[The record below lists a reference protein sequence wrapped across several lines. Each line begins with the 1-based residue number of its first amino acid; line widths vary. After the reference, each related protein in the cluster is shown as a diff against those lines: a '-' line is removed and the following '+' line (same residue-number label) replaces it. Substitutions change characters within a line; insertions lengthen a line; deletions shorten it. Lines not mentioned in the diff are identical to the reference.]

1 VPSRRSAVFISAF
14 ALLAVPTL
22 GAPVAAVAEPT
33 SAASL
38 GSRTLRAGVSG
49 ADVRELQQ
57 LLQRAGFDV
66 TADGS
71 FASATAEAVK
81 AFQAVAGLT
90 PSGTA
95 GRKTVARLRA
105 ATRSGASAANNG
117 GVGFGSESAGS
128 RPRARALGDRIPVR
142 RGMSGRDVKMLQD
155 FLKRAGVRRVTVD
168 GEFGTGTIR
177 AVRAWEREADRRVDG
192 VVDAADI
199 HTLRTAVGAVPGAQ
213 DGETSPRSAPL
224 QLAAGSRAKVG
235 DDGLAIAPADAP
247 DAVKQI
253 IAAGNEIATKP
264 YRYGGGHGRWKDAGY
279 DCSGS
284 VSYALHGAGLLETAL
299 PSSGFFGWGEAG
311 EGQWVTIYTKSS
323 HMFMVV
329 AGLRFDTSGRSRAGT
344 RWQADMRDTSGYR
357 SRHPAGL

>member
-1 VPSRRSAVFISAF
+1 
-14 ALLAVPTL
+14 
-22 GAPVAAVAEPT
+22 
-33 SAASL
+33 
-38 GSRTLRAGVSG
+38 
-49 ADVRELQQ
+49 
-57 LLQRAGFDV
+57 
-66 TADGS
+66 
-71 FASATAEAVK
+71 
-81 AFQAVAGLT
+81 
-90 PSGTA
+90 
-95 GRKTVARLRA
+95 
-105 ATRSGASAANNG
+105 
-117 GVGFGSESAGS
+117 
-128 RPRARALGDRIPVR
+128 
-142 RGMSGRDVKMLQD
+142 MSGRDVKMLQA

-199 HTLRTAVGAVPGAQ
+199 HTLRTAVGAVPGAE
-213 DGETSPRSAPL
+213 GTGTSPRSAPL
-224 QLAAGSRAKVG
+224 QLAPGSRAKVG

-247 DAVKQI
+247 DAVKRV

-284 VSYALHGAGLLETAL
+284 VSYALHGGDLLDSAL
-299 PSSGFFGWGEAG
+299 PSSGFFDWGEAG
-311 EGQWVTIYTKSS
+311 EGQWITIYTKSS

>member
-1 VPSRRSAVFISAF
+1 MPSSGRSAVFISAF
-14 ALLAVPTL
+14 ALLVVPTL
-22 GAPVAAVAEPT
+22 VAPIAAVAEPT

-38 GSRTLRAGVSG
+38 GSRTLRAGVTG
-49 ADVRELQQ
+49 TDVRQLQQ
-57 LLQRAGFDV
+57 LLQRAGFAV
-66 TADGS
+66 TPDGDYK
-71 FASATAEAVK
+71 AATAEAVK

-90 PSGTA
+90 ASGTA

-105 ATRSGASAANNG
+105 ATRSGANAANNG
-117 GVGFGSESAGS
+117 GVGFGSESTGS
-128 RPRARALGDRIPVR
+128 RARSLGDRIPVR

-155 FLKRAGVRRVTVD
+155 FLKRAGVGRVTVD
-168 GEFGTGTIR
+168 GEYGTGTTR

-199 HTLRTAVGAVPGAQ
+199 HTLRTAVGAVPGAE
-213 DGETSPRSAPL
+213 GTETSPRAAL
-224 QLAAGSRAKVG
+224 QLAPGERAKVG

-247 DAVKQI
+247 EAVKQV

-264 YRYGGGHGRWKDAGY
+264 YRYGGGHGRWKDSGY

-284 VSYALHGAGLLETAL
+284 VSYALHGAGLLDSPL
-299 PSSGFFGWGEAG
+299 PSSGFFGWAEEG
-311 EGQWVTIYTKSS
+311 EGQWITIYTKSS

>member
-14 ALLAVPTL
+14 ALLVVPTL
-22 GAPVAAVAEPT
+22 VAPIAAVAEPT

-38 GSRTLRAGVSG
+38 GSRTLRAGASG

-66 TADGS
+66 TVDGS
-71 FASATAEAVK
+71 FEAATAEAVK
-81 AFQAVAGLT
+81 AFQAIAGLT
-90 PSGTA
+90 SSGTA

-105 ATRSGASAANNG
+105 ATRSGANAANNG

-128 RPRARALGDRIPVR
+128 RPGARALGDRIPVR

-155 FLKRAGVRRVTVD
+155 FLERAGVRRVTVD
-168 GEFGTGTIR
+168 GEFGTGTTR

-199 HTLRTAVGAVPGAQ
+199 HTLRAAVGAVAGAE
-213 DGETSPRSAPL
+213 GTGTSPRSAPL
-224 QLAAGSRAKVG
+224 QLAPGERAKVG

-247 DAVKQI
+247 DVVKQV

-264 YRYGGGHGRWKDAGY
+264 YRYGGGHGRWNDSGY

-284 VSYALHGAGLLETAL
+284 ISYALHGGDLLESPL

-311 EGQWVTIYTKSS
+311 EGQWITVYTKSS
-323 HMFMVV
+323 HAFMVV
-329 AGLRFDTSGRSRAGT
+329 AGLRFDTSGRSRRGT

>member
-1 VPSRRSAVFISAF
+1 MLV
-14 ALLAVPTL
+14 VPTL
-22 GAPVAAVAEPT
+22 VAPVAAVADPT

-38 GSRTLRAGVSG
+38 GSRTLRAGVNG

-57 LLQRAGFDV
+57 LLQRAGFEV

-71 FASATAEAVK
+71 FEAATAEAVK

-105 ATRSGASAANNG
+105 ATRSGANAANNG
-117 GVGFGSESAGS
+117 GVGFGSESVGA

-155 FLKRAGVRRVTVD
+155 FLKRAGVQRVTVD
-168 GEFGTGTIR
+168 GEFGTGTTR
-177 AVRAWEREADRRVDG
+177 AVRAWEREVDRRVDG

-199 HTLRTAVGAVPGAQ
+199 HKLRTAVGAVPGAVDSQ
-213 DGETSPRSAPL
+213 TSPRSAPL

-247 DAVKQI
+247 
-253 IAAGNEIATKP
+253 
-264 YRYGGGHGRWKDAGY
+264 RGRQADHRRRQR
-279 DCSGS
+279 DR
-284 VSYALHGAGLLETAL
+284 HEAL
-299 PSSGFFGWGEAG
+299 PLRRRAWPLERR
-311 EGQWVTIYTKSS
+311 
-323 HMFMVV
+323 
-329 AGLRFDTSGRSRAGT
+329 GLRLLGQRVLRAARRGPARDRAPLQRLLRLGRGRRGPVGHDLHQVEPHVHGGRRPALRHERAQPRRT